1 MKNLI
6 IALTLSVISSASFA
20 NGFSPWDDRGV
31 IASQG
36 ENVTFDS
43 AATDTGFAPW
53 RERASDEAFADE
65 QGIAMDIVDRN
76 VFRPWS

>member
-20 NGFSPWDDRGV
+20 DGFSPWDDRGV
-31 IASQG
+31 TASQADQLDL
-36 ENVTFDS
+36 NHTTSD
-43 AATDTGFAPW
+43 AGFAPW
-53 RERASDEAFADE
+53 RERASDPAFANE
-65 QGIAMDIVDRN
+65 KGIAMDILERN